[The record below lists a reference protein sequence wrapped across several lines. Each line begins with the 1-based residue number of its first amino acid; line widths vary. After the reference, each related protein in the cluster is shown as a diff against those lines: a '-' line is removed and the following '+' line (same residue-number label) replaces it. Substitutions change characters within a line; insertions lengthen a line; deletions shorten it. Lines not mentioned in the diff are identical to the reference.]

1 MIQDQQD
8 SLQMIWNP
16 LSGFFLNLLFIQAYL
31 FIFWLASGTLFAV

>member
-16 LSGFFLNLLFIQAYL
+16 LSVNLLFIQAYL